1 MNTTRE
7 PYVFQIGFDFGTAYS
22 KCVIRDLNNDD
33 AFVYIP
39 KYAIDDDLPFLFPSA
54 VHFENGFFSTH
65 LPKSNF
71 LDYEDSA
78 LKYLKLAL
86 EGIVN
91 GRNKDILDK
100 YKNCAETFE
109 LPTNQFVFLST
120 VFFLAKSISEIVN
133 YIKLKHNDYGTND
146 SDMLAINMCIPVYC
160 ANEQQI
166 ESIFY
171 KALNY
176 AWIIS
181 KKLYNTEQISI
192 LELSKLIKQAIN
204 SCAEVEEY
212 CYIYPEVSAN
222 MHGFIRSR
230 ASKPGTYLFSDTG
243 AGTVDQCIFIFD
255 KTDGIDKVAYISAE
269 VFPLGSSMIER
280 NSLNKFY
287 SIQISKQDEIISNL
301 NKLICDIKQKCENI
315 EKEKINC
322 IIKYLECNKN
332 DTQNQLKF
340 KYILLFILQYIKENR
355 DLFDTINNNHSSLKS
370 STHFT
375 NNKLI
380 SINTKLPNTEKKEI
394 NIINE
399 LLDLIIES
407 TNEIKTNLSSKT
419 NLNFKKSLQKIP
431 TINNISL
438 IFGGGGNTSTPYE
451 QGVKYAF
458 YSTDNKKLPS
468 SLELPKPYDLD
479 AEEHWIP
486 RLSVAYGLSFN
497 RFDLHKTFL
506 PTDIKPLELTYSN
519 IYNKQM
525 TSKDDC

>member
-1 MNTTRE
+1 MTTKRE

-22 KCVIRDLNNDD
+22 KCVIRDLNTDD

-39 KYAIDDDLPFLFPSA
+39 KYAFDDDMPFLFPST
-54 VHFENGFFSTH
+54 VHFENGLFSTRQ
-65 LPKSNF
+65 PKSNF
-71 LDYEDSA
+71 LDSEESA

-91 GRNKDILDK
+91 GRNRDILDK
-100 YKNCAETFE
+100 YQHCAESLE

-120 VFFLAKSISEIVN
+120 VFFLAKSISEITD
-133 YIKLKHNDYGTND
+133 YIKSKHDDFGKNDA
-146 SDMLAINMCIPVYC
+146 DMLAINMCIPVYC
-160 ANEQQI
+160 ANEQKI
-166 ESIFY
+166 KSIFS

-176 AWIIS
+176 AWTIS
-181 KKLYNTEQISI
+181 KELHKTEQISI
-192 LELSKLIKQAIN
+192 LELSQLTKRAIN
-204 SCAEVEEY
+204 SCAEAEEY

-280 NSLNKFY
+280 NSLNKFNLM
-287 SIQISKQDEIISNL
+287 QTNEKDEITSNL
-301 NKLICDIKQKCENI
+301 KNLICEIKSKYENI
-315 EKEKINC
+315 DNDKIDH
-322 IIKYLECNKN
+322 IIKHIECKN
-332 DTQNQLKF
+332 HETSNTLKT

-355 DLFDTINNNHSSLKS
+355 DFFDTTDKKSSLRKS
-370 STHFT
+370 FTHFT
-375 NNKLI
+375 NNKSI
-380 SINTKLPNTEKKEI
+380 SINTKSHKTDNKEI
-394 NIINE
+394 NIIDK
-399 LLDLIIES
+399 LLNLIID
-407 TNEIKTNLSSKT
+407 TTIEIKADLSSKT
-419 NLNFKKSLQKIP
+419 NLNFKKSLKKIP
-431 TINNISL
+431 TISNISL
-438 IFGGGGNTSTPYE
+438 IFGGGGHTSIPYE

-468 SLELPKPYDLD
+468 SLELPRPYDLD
-479 AEEHWIP
+479 AEDHWMP

-506 PTDIKPLELTYSN
+506 PTDIKPLKLTYSN
-519 IYNKQM
+519 KYNKQM
-525 TSKDDC
+525 ISKDDC